1 MKEFYKMRLTDS
13 KDGLMVITDVFVSI
27 HETPC
32 FYYCVRA
39 DAKGFFN
46 SALMRDGETKL
57 QYAKRKNIKV
67 RIIHKHG
74 SRIAFE
80 TEKQAL
86 EHLQMLKRKQI
97 QHMRRQIEFNSVFLD
112 KCKSVGDLNNVYSSD
127 ICKHRV
133 IPFTDDL
140 CKGYFLYD

>member
-13 KDGLMVITDVFVSI
+13 EDGLMVITDVFVSI

-32 FYYCVRA
+32 FYYCIHA
-39 DAKGFFN
+39 SAKGFFN
-46 SALMRDGETKL
+46 SVLMRKGETKL
-57 QYAKRKNIKV
+57 HYANRKNIKV
-67 RIIHKHG
+67 RRIHKHG

-80 TEKQAL
+80 TEDQAFD
-86 EHLQMLKRKQI
+86 HLRMLKRKQI
-97 QHMRRQIEFNSVFLD
+97 NHMRRQIELNAAFID
-112 KCKSVGDLNNVYSSD
+112 KCEGVSDLTDVYSSD

-140 CKGYFLYD
+140 CKEYFLYD